1 MNILSNNLAFFVLLW
16 YAKSYRCKRKMSPR
30 RSIKTKGEESIMKK
44 GITLLLAI
52 ALVAMVVVVVVF
64 SNQKADLQKKIDEL
78 TAQVA
83 QLQEDVSAA
92 KAESESAKAEAE
104 AAKAAA
110 KAAKET
116 PAPLPTAE
124 PVTEKGDEVSY
135 TYLYSSEVTTLNYLV
150 TSSTNEFAI
159 AANIIDTLVEYDMYG
174 RVQPS
179 LALSWENTNNGL
191 TWTFKLRQD
200 ATWVN
205 GKGEV
210 VANVTANDF
219 VAAAKYILNAKN
231 ASSTA
236 NILYGVIE
244 GAKAYYDGT
253 AVPEEGAEPAPVMAW
268 ETVGIKA
275 LDDYTLEYTLSK
287 PVPYFLSMLTYV
299 NFMPVYEPFLIDMG
313 TDFGLATDNN
323 SLLYCGA
330 YYLSDFKPQQI
341 RVMSKNPANWDKNN
355 VHIDHLVAKYNKEA
369 STVSPTMYL
378 NGEIDSAS
386 LSTELTADWLKDE
399 KKASMIHP
407 ARVTTN
413 YYSYFYTFN
422 FDPQF
427 DAAFEPDNWKVAV
440 NNENFRLS
448 IVNAFNRIKAKTL
461 IDADNPATLLYNT
474 ITPPTFAE
482 VNGKDYINIGEL
494 AAITARGV
502 DTLDMA
508 AAIQYKEAALKELE
522 GKAKFPVKVL
532 LLYNPNSSAGNS
544 AEEAQIVEQ
553 QLEGVLGTDYVDVV
567 IESGPAT
574 SYLTARRTGMYG
586 MMNCNWGPDYADPE
600 TFTDPFAKD
609 SKYSFIFKST
619 DAESI
624 NAYYALVDTAKAIID
639 DIPARYEAFAKA
651 EAYLINHGYV
661 IPFGYG
667 TGGYTASLLDPF
679 SAPIAPFGIT
689 TDRYKGQYKLEDYMD
704 IDEYY
709 DAMDAYETARDAILG
724 K

>member
-1 MNILSNNLAFFVLLW
+1 M
-16 YAKSYRCKRKMSPR
+16 
-30 RSIKTKGEESIMKK
+30 MKK
-44 GITLLLAI
+44 WFSILLCAMLLLG
-52 ALVAMVVVVVVF
+52 
-64 SNQKADLQKKIDEL
+64 S
-78 TAQVA
+78 
-83 QLQEDVSAA
+83 VSAV
-92 KAESESAKAEAE
+92 AEE
-104 AAKAAA
+104 
-110 KAAKET
+110 
-116 PAPLPTAE
+116 
-124 PVTEKGDEVSY
+124 DVSY

-179 LALSWENTNNGL
+179 LALDWENSTDGL
-191 TWTFKLRQD
+191 TWTFTLRKD

-205 GKGEV
+205 GQGEV

-219 VAAAKYILNAKN
+219 VAAAKYILDAKN

-253 AVPEEGAEPAPVMAW
+253 ATPEEGKEPAPVMDW

-275 LDDYTLEYTLSK
+275 LDDYTLQYTLSK
-287 PVPYFLSMLTYV
+287 PVPYFLSMVTYV
-299 NFMPVYEPFLIDMG
+299 NFMPVYEPFLLEKG
-313 TDFGLATDNN
+313 AEFGLATGNDT
-323 SLLYCGA
+323 LLFCGA
-330 YYLSDFKPQQI
+330 YYLSEFKPQQI
-341 RVMSKNPANWDKNN
+341 RRMSKNPENWDKDN
-355 VHIDHLVAKYNKEA
+355 VHIDHLVAKYNKES

-386 LSTELTADWLKDE
+386 LSTELTADWLMDE
-399 KKASMIHP
+399 VKSSMIHP

-422 FDPQF
+422 FDPNF
-427 DAAFEPDNWKVAV
+427 DEIHEPENWKIAV

-448 IVNAFNRIKAKTL
+448 IVNAFNRVKAKTL
-461 IDADNPATLLYNT
+461 IDADNPETLLFNS
-474 ITPPTFAE
+474 ITPPTFVEA
-482 VNGKDYINIGEL
+482 NGVDYVDMGDL
-494 AAITARGV
+494 AAITEKGP
-502 DTLDMA
+502 DTLDVA
-508 AAIQYKEAALKELE
+508 AALRYKEAAMQELA
-522 GKAKFPVKVL
+522 GQAKFPVKIL
-532 LLYNPNSSAGNS
+532 LLYNPSTSANNS

-574 SYLTARRTGMYG
+574 SYNTARRTGMYA

-600 TFTDPFAKD
+600 TFTDPFRKENN
-609 SKYSFIFKST
+609 SYSWVGETT
-619 DAESI
+619 DTESI
-624 NAYYALVDTAKAIID
+624 NTYYEMVKAAQAIVSD
-639 DIPARYEAFAKA
+639 MPARYEAFANA

-661 IPFGYG
+661 IPFGHG
-667 TGGYTASLLDPF
+667 SGGYTASLLDPF

-689 TDRYKGQYKLEDYMD
+689 TDRYKGQYKLDDYMD

-709 DAMDAYETARDAILG
+709 DAMDAYDAARDAILAE
-724 K
+724 